1 MNCHDTID
9 RMDLVL
15 DGALPPAERPG
26 FDEHLDECGP
36 CRNYFR
42 QLTVTIRALGRL
54 PREAGSNPRRAELLE
69 RFRRGL
75 RDS

>member
-1 MNCHDTID
+1 MNCYDTID

-15 DGALPPAERPG
+15 DGVLPSTERRG

-42 QLTVTIRALGRL
+42 QLTVTVGALSRL
-54 PREAGSNPRRAELLE
+54 PSEAAANPRRDELLA
-69 RFRRGL
+69 RFRRSV
-75 RDS
+75 RRS